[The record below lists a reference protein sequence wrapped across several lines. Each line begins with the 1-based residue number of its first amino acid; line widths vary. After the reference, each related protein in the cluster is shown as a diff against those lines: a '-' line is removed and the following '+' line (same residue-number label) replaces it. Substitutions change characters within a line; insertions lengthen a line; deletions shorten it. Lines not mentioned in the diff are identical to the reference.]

1 VKRFT
6 SIVARDWSNALLRP
20 HCCASRS
27 NLSVHPIVGLGK
39 HALCSPLPP
48 IAQESVRVMK
58 SQIKARSSKL
68 YEQALVIAQGEK
80 PDFRK
85 ALSLLQRAHK
95 AKDPRAAYALAT
107 WYLHGKAGNVEIDFS
122 KAVPLLQ
129 EAADAN
135 LSDAQYDL
143 AVCYEK
149 GVGARV
155 NLKKAA
161 ALYLRAAL
169 HGDRQAAYETGRCY
183 YHAIGVKQDRSIAAV
198 WFSYAE
204 ELGIV
209 D

>member
-1 VKRFT
+1 ML
-6 SIVARDWSNALLRP
+6 NAL
-20 HCCASRS
+20 
-27 NLSVHPIVGLGK
+27 
-39 HALCSPLPP
+39 AL
-48 IAQESVRVMK
+48 IDQESVRLMK
-58 SQIKARSSKL
+58 SQIKVRSSKL
-68 YEQALVIAQGEK
+68 YDKALVNAQGEK

-85 ALSLLQRAHK
+85 ALSLLRRAHK

-107 WYLHGKAGNVEIDFS
+107 WYLHGQSGIVEIDFS

-149 GVGARV
+149 GVGVRAS
-155 NLKKAA
+155 LKKAA

-183 YHAIGVKQDRSIAAV
+183 FHGIGVKRDRSIAAV

-204 ELGIV
+204 EFGIV